1 MFVQIGCTCYVVP
14 MKLSEVQVGL
24 LVKVAG
30 TRTNNGRGNAVGV
43 VTEIHPNGIVH
54 VEAGVEGSGLTI
66 LVTRASDVRAF

>member
-1 MFVQIGCTCYVVP
+1 

-43 VTEIHPNGIVH
+43 VTEVHPNGNVW
-54 VEAGVEGSGLTI
+54 VEAGVEGTGLTI
-66 LVTRASDVRAF
+66 LVTHAGEVQAFP